1 MRDDKKTVGN
11 FLGEESVGKNF
22 TTRDGKE
29 GQTSDRYSERIGLI
43 EARKWKRQGSDQ
55 C

>member
-1 MRDDKKTVGN
+1 MEK
-11 FLGEESVGKNF
+11 SVGKNF

-43 EARKWKRQGSDQ
+43 EARKRKDARSDQ